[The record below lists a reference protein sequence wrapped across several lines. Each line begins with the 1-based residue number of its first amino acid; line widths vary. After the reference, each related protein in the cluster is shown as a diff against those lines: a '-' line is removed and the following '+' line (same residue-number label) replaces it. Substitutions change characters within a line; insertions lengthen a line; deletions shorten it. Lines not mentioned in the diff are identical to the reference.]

1 MKILIIPFLL
11 ICFTSFG
18 QATIGIQYT
27 TKGFGMDAGY
37 MHRSGV
43 QLLAGYNVSI
53 KTTLVP
59 NLTYVALGYKIG
71 ENITVTPSVGYSHY
85 KVGKYLKEQYTE
97 SSSYK
102 IIYNL
107 EVGKDYEP
115 GRVFITANYCGIFY
129 AGVGMRAFIN

>member
-37 MHRSGV
+37 MRSGV

-97 SSSYK
+97 SSGYK
-102 IIYNL
+102 MIYNL
-107 EVGKDYEP
+107 EVGKDCEL
-115 GRVFITANYCGIFY
+115 GRFFITANYCGIFY